1 LDYLQSRQVAAEIYR
16 RNDHI
21 INLFVR
27 PAAQNRSTT
36 KKLSVNKGYNVI
48 SWENSGM
55 NYSAVSDL
63 NAVELREFADLLK

>member
-1 LDYLQSRQVAAEIYR
+1 LDYLQNRQVAAEIYQ

-21 INLFVR
+21 INLFVWT
-27 PAAQNRSTT
+27 AAQNRNTY
-36 KKLSVNKGYNVI
+36 KKLSVNRGYNVI

-63 NAVELREFADLLK
+63 NAVELREFADLFK